1 MDYATQTAYS
11 DPGRYAELF
20 DALPGDLPGVTAVVQ
35 NVVIHYRCGI
45 EFSGER
51 LEEVNNRWV
60 EAILDADQRRHGTP
74 LAVPRAVE
82 DRVAGC
88 CRDYALLLVSALR
101 HQGIPARTRIGFA
114 SYFRPGWNVDHV
126 IAEYWNG
133 ERWVSVDAQ
142 LSPRDDW
149 GFDVQDV
156 PFGPFRSAAEVWRA
170 FRAGEID
177 GETYGVDPALP
188 MRGGPF
194 IRDYVLLQAAHL
206 QGDELLLWDVWG
218 GMANDLDRDLTPTD
232 ELAALLIAV
241 DAGDDAAATKLHD
254 WYHSDPDLHPGAR
267 IQVHSPTGTSPY
279 WIDLGTRRRVA
290 GHAS

>member
-1 MDYATQTAYS
+1 
-11 DPGRYAELF
+11 
-20 DALPGDLPGVTAVVQ
+20 VVQ
-35 NVVIHYRCGI
+35 NVLIHYRCGI
-45 EFSGER
+45 EFPGER

-60 EAILDADQRRHGTP
+60 EAMLETDQRRHGTP
-74 LAVPRAVE
+74 LAAPRALE
-82 DRVAGC
+82 ERVACC
-88 CRDYALLLVSALR
+88 CRDYALLFVSALR
-101 HQGIPARTRIGFA
+101 HQGIPARSRIGFA

-133 ERWVSVDAQ
+133 DRWVSVDAQ
-142 LSPRDDW
+142 LNPRDDW
-149 GFDVQDV
+149 GFDVQNV
-156 PFGPFRSAAEVWRA
+156 PAGPFRSAAEVWRA

-177 GETYGVDPALP
+177 AETYGVDPALP

-194 IRDYVLLQAAHL
+194 IRDYVFLQAAHL
-206 QGDELLLWDVWG
+206 EGDELLLWDVWG
-218 GMANDLDRDLTPTD
+218 GMANDLDRDLAPTD

-241 DAGDDAAATKLHD
+241 DAGDDTAAAKLHD
-254 WYHSDPDLHPGAR
+254 WYRSDPDLHPGQR